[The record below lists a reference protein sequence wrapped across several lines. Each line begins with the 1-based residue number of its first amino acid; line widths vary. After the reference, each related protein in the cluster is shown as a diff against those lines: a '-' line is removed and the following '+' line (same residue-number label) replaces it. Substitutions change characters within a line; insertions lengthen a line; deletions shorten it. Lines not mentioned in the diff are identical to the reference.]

1 MRHWRLVVIPLTIL
15 CSILLLW
22 LPLKDDKIRLEH
34 AAMATLTITS
44 SGSEGPESDDVSE
57 EAENTGSPT
66 KTPPASKQ
74 DDVSPVALEAK
85 PLLPTTAL
93 PSLPT
98 MAMLAERLPV
108 IPRMQEEPEPV
119 AIEEA
124 SPVLE
129 PMETGE
135 EPIIQEPEV
144 PEVME
149 PAPSV
154 SEETAPAVEDNPV
167 TVSEEEASS
176 VEAESV
182 PVKSSGI
189 SSADASSGTDE
200 VMIGGYHVLDG
211 NTVPPVYRNVKL
223 SYPSMAKRRN
233 IEGSAE
239 IEVYVSERGKID
251 KVVLVHASR
260 EEFGEAALKAFKK
273 AKAEPATKDGK
284 AIAVVQRIPVRFSLK

>member
-1 MRHWRLVVIPLTIL
+1 
-15 CSILLLW
+15 
-22 LPLKDDKIRLEH
+22 
-34 AAMATLTITS
+34 
-44 SGSEGPESDDVSE
+44 
-57 EAENTGSPT
+57 
-66 KTPPASKQ
+66 
-74 DDVSPVALEAK
+74 
-85 PLLPTTAL
+85 
-93 PSLPT
+93 
-98 MAMLAERLPV
+98 
-108 IPRMQEEPEPV
+108 
-119 AIEEA
+119 
-124 SPVLE
+124 
-129 PMETGE
+129 
-135 EPIIQEPEV
+135 
-144 PEVME
+144 ME